1 MGEHNL
7 FQTELSQGSE
17 LHQVLKQEL
26 QSFNDVLQF
35 SNKFVSEIESLP
47 VDVLSNMINFRQ
59 KWVEQIQML
68 EKKRKTLQ
76 VKANDEQVKAYL
88 KNISDLA
95 SKIVEIDKTIYKN
108 LQKRKLKFVQNYS
121 TTSSQARSF
130 TRQVETKDSGS
141 QRVDIVQE

>member
-1 MGEHNL
+1 L

>member
-1 MGEHNL
+1 M